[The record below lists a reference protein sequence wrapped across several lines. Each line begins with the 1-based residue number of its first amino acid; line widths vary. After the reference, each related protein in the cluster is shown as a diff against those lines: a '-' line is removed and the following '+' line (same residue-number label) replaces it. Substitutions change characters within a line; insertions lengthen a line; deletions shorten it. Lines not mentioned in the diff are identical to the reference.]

1 MTQPSSPS
9 EDDNAPDQPMPHI
22 LLIEDDPE
30 LRDRI
35 VEALKLDGHS
45 VESVDSGDQARVSAT
60 AKVPALL
67 ISAEKLGEKDVD
79 FLAELTRDRKLAR
92 VPVILLV
99 AKDDMSSA
107 LNAYECDIFAILKKP
122 VDLDYLRVQV
132 ETVLRQTQRQKQSRK
147 RERSELRS
155 QIMKLERE
163 VRATTEDL
171 TDAAQ
176 NFTTMLATPPR
187 PQGIRI
193 DVHYQPSGGF
203 IGGDFYDFFWLNKR
217 ELCVVVG
224 DVSGHG
230 IQAAVIQSM
239 ARKVISIGMRIKEG
253 NLREGLRFA
262 NDELADDIPNG
273 KFVAAMVGVL
283 DVVSGNWEHARCGVP
298 HPVFQFADGTHEDV
312 LTAGVALGLRRSA
325 SWADAIQVHRTNLQP
340 EGRIVMFT
348 DGIIECVQ
356 DDGEEF
362 DYPGVHKVMERAKP
376 DSNVPEMIYQAAQA
390 AHRAVD
396 DVLIISITRESA
408 ELEDSQTL
416 MFFADE
422 LGDDIDPFKIG

>member
-1 MTQPSSPS
+1 M
-9 EDDNAPDQPMPHI
+9 AYI
-22 LLIEDDPE
+22 LLIEGNE
-30 LRDRI
+30 DRRGEI
-35 VEALKLDGHS
+35 VKALELDGHTVEAVGNSEDARSS
-45 VESVDSGDQARVSAT
+45 VTQ
-60 AKVPALL
+60 KIPALL
-67 ISAEKLGEKDVD
+67 ISDQKLGDEYVD
-79 FLAELTRDRKLAR
+79 FLNEITRNRRLSR
-92 VPVILLV
+92 VPVILMV
-99 AKDDMSSA
+99 STDDMTSA
-107 LNAYECDIFAILKKP
+107 LTAYECDIFAILKKP
-122 VDLDYLRVQV
+122 IDIDYLRVQV

-147 RERSELRS
+147 RERNELRS
-155 QIMKLERE
+155 QIMRLERE

-176 NFTTMLATPPR
+176 NFVTMLASPPS

-203 IGGDFYDFFWLNKR
+203 IGGDFYDFFWLNPR

-262 NDELADDIPNG
+262 NDELAEDIPQG

-283 DVVSGNWEHARCGVP
+283 DVVSGNWEHARCGIP
-298 HPVFQFADGTHEDV
+298 HPVLQHANGEHEDV
-312 LTAGVALGLRRSA
+312 LTAGVALGLRRSEA
-325 SWADAIQVHRTNLQP
+325 WSDAIQVYRTNIEP

-348 DGIIECVQ
+348 DGIIECQQ

-362 DYPGVHKVMERAKP
+362 DYAGVHKVLKRAAV
-376 DSNVPEMIYQAAQA
+376 DDNVPELIYQAAHA
-390 AHRAVD
+390 GHRAVD
-396 DVLIISITRESA
+396 DVLIISITREQV
-408 ELEDSQTL
+408 ELEDSGTL
-416 MFFADE
+416 MSFFGEDTDSE
-422 LGDDIDPFKIG
+422 SPFHIG